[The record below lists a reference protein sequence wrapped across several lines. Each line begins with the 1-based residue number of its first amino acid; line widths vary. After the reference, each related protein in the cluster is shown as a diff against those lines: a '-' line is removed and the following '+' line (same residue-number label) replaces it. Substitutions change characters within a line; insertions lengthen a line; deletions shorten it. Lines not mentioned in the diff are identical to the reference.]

1 MASAGQFAHPAAITL
16 CSPDAKITRYLYG
29 VQFDPQTVRLSLVE
43 SSQGKVGNTVDRFV
57 LTCLEFDGHQ
67 GKYALAAIRL
77 MRGGG
82 ILIILVV
89 AGVLL
94 RQLRRELKV
103 HNAKMQGQ
111 SREH

>member
-1 MASAGQFAHPAAITL
+1 M
-16 CSPDAKITRYLYG
+16 
-29 VQFDPQTVRLSLVE
+29 QFDPQTVRLSLVE
-43 SSQGKVGNTVDRFV
+43 ASNGKVGNTVDRWV

-82 ILIILVV
+82 VLIICIV

-94 RQLRRELKV
+94 RQLRRELKI

-111 SREH
+111 SPQA